1 MSEKNSPSPPRSR
14 SASQAK
20 GSDHEMTSPARGDA
34 AGETQAFK
42 DQEMPD
48 TEAGAGAGA
57 GAATSD
63 TTAGATLEAT
73 AGATLED
80 GGGDREDKTVENP
93 GNNLYVANLATRVG
107 QADLQELFDKYG
119 RVCKCEVIVDPV
131 TRESRYGKL
140 GTCGWLYTHEGYVE
154 GNVEE

>member
-48 TEAGAGAGA
+48 TEAGAGA
-57 GAATSD
+57 ATSD
-63 TTAGATLEAT
+63 TT